1 MINIFAESKL
11 NKSIMTKPTL
21 MVLAAGMGS
30 RYGGLKQ
37 LDQMG
42 PNGETIMDF
51 SVYDAKRAG
60 FGKVVFII
68 RKDFENAF
76 KDRFI
81 SKIAGEIETDYI
93 FQDMN
98 DLPGEFSAPGG
109 RTKPWGT
116 NHAVWAARKVVDEPF
131 AVINADDFYGA
142 DAFKAMASYLN
153 NLEND
158 STAYCMV
165 GYPVVNTLSQHG
177 TVNRGVCEVDSKS
190 HLVSVTE
197 RESIGWKG
205 DQIVSNDD
213 GMEVDRNAQV
223 SMNMWG
229 FSPYYFQQTEVDF
242 IEFLKEKGAEMKSE
256 FYIPS
261 TVTNLIQ
268 SGSATVEVLNT
279 TAQWFGVTYKED
291 KEQTMKRIASM
302 IENGEYPN
310 SLWG

>member
-1 MINIFAESKL
+1 
-11 NKSIMTKPTL
+11 MTKPTL
-21 MVLAAGMGS
+21 MILAAGMGS

-51 SVYDAKRAG
+51 SVYDAMRAG

-68 RKDFENAF
+68 RQDFEQAF
-76 KDRFI
+76 NERFI
-81 SKIAGEIETDYI
+81 SRISGGIKTDYV

-98 DLPGEFSAPGG
+98 DLPGSFSAPDG

-116 NHAVWAARKVVDEPF
+116 NHAVWAARNSINEPF

-142 DAFKAMASYLN
+142 DAFKVMSSYLQ
-153 NLEND
+153 NLENS

-165 GYPVVNTLSQHG
+165 GYPVVNTLSEYG
-177 TVNRGVCEVDSKS
+177 TVNRGVCELDENN

-197 RESIGWKG
+197 REAIGWKG
-205 DQIVSNDD
+205 DKIISNED
-213 GMEVDRNAQV
+213 GTEINKDAQV

-229 FSPYYFQQTEVDF
+229 FSPNYFKQTEADF
-242 IEFLKEKGAEMKSE
+242 IEFLEKSGSEMKSE

-268 SGSATVEVLNT
+268 SGKATVEVLGT

-291 KEQTMKRIASM
+291 KEQTMKRISEM
-302 IENGEYPN
+302 IEKGEYPA
-310 SLWG
+310 SLWE